1 MTGLI
6 DPEGNETRVLHELVN
21 FTGQDVLEI
30 GCGDG
35 RLMSRYADH
44 AATVLG
50 IDPVEADIQIARSAT
65 PKHLRSKVS
74 FRVADAVTVD
84 IASDSFDVV
93 VFGRSI

>member
-1 MTGLI
+1 MTEPE
-6 DPEGNETRVLHELVN
+6 DPEGNETRAIRELVD
-21 FTGQDVLEI
+21 FEGKEVLEI

-35 RLMSRYADH
+35 RLMWRYADR

-50 IDPVEADIQIARSAT
+50 IDPVESDIQTARGST
-65 PKHLRSKVS
+65 PEHLRSKLS